1 MQTPDGLTSLLD
13 DGIIERIV
21 RPLMSGKEAQV
32 YLVESRGTLCVAKVY
47 KEAHNRS
54 FKNRAEYTE
63 GRRTRNSRDQ
73 RAIDKRTKHGREQD
87 ESAWRSTE
95 VDIIRRLHAAGVRVP
110 TPLAFM
116 DGVLVMECVTDA
128 EGNPAPRLSELSF
141 DPATAQAMFDGVI
154 REVVR
159 MLSIGVV
166 HGDLSEFNVLIGRD
180 GPVIIDFPQSV
191 DTASNTNSRRLLL
204 RDVDNFHRFLSRFVP
219 NARRLPL
226 AEEMWDLHENNALT
240 ADTRLTGRFRSQQ
253 RRSSGESVLDLIQD
267 ADRDERRRRDALG
280 LRGGPQ
286 AQPQGSY
293 QRGGGQGGQGGYG
306 QGGNGGQSQDRRP
319 PQSGDRPQYNGD
331 RPQNQN
337 SRPPYNG
344 DRPQNQD
351 RRPPHSGD
359 RPQYSADRPQNQD
372 RRPPYNGDRP
382 QNQDRRPPHSG
393 DRPQY
398 SADRPQNQDR
408 RPPYNG
414 DRPQNQNSRPPHSG
428 DRPQYSA
435 DRPQNQDRRPPH
447 NGDRPQYS
455 ADRPQ
460 NQDRR
465 TPYGGDRGPQGNQ
478 GQRPPHPNG
487 DGRRPQNSGRGRQG
501 PRPGGNPQQGDQAS
515 RGGDGRRPEP
525 KQPRMP
531 EVIVVRTR
539 RSTEPS

>member
-1 MQTPDGLTSLLD
+1 
-13 DGIIERIV
+13 
-21 RPLMSGKEAQV
+21 
-32 YLVESRGTLCVAKVY
+32 
-47 KEAHNRS
+47 
-54 FKNRAEYTE
+54 
-63 GRRTRNSRDQ
+63 
-73 RAIDKRTKHGREQD
+73 
-87 ESAWRSTE
+87 

-286 AQPQGSY
+286 VQAQGSY
-293 QRGGGQGGQGGYG
+293 QRGGGQGGGGYG
-306 QGGNGGQSQDRRP
+306 QGGG
-319 PQSGDRPQYNGD
+319 
-331 RPQNQN
+331 
-337 SRPPYNG
+337 
-344 DRPQNQD
+344 QNQD

-359 RPQYSADRPQNQD
+359 RPQYSADRPQNQNS
-372 RRPPYNGDRP
+372 RPPYNGDRP
-382 QNQDRRPPHSG
+382 QS
-393 DRPQY
+393 
-398 SADRPQNQDR
+398 QNS

-414 DRPQNQNSRPPHSG
+414 DRPQHSG
-428 DRPQYSA
+428 
-435 DRPQNQDRRPPH
+435 PQNQDRRPPH
-447 NGDRPQYS
+447 NGDRPQYN

-465 TPYGGDRGPQGNQ
+465 PPYGGERGPQANH

-487 DGRRPQNSGRGRQG
+487 DGRRPQSSGRGRQG

>member
-1 MQTPDGLTSLLD
+1 
-13 DGIIERIV
+13 
-21 RPLMSGKEAQV
+21 MSGKEAQV

-286 AQPQGSY
+286 VQAQGSY
-293 QRGGGQGGQGGYG
+293 QRGGGQGGGGYG
-306 QGGNGGQSQDRRP
+306 QGGGQS
-319 PQSGDRPQYNGD
+319 
-331 RPQNQN
+331 
-337 SRPPYNG
+337 
-344 DRPQNQD
+344 QD

-359 RPQYSADRPQNQD
+359 RPQYGADRPQSQNSRPPYNGDRPQHSGPQNQD

-382 QNQDRRPPHSG
+382 QNQDRRPPYNG
-393 DRPQY
+393 DRPQH
-398 SADRPQNQDR
+398 SGPQNQDR
-408 RPPYNG
+408 RPPHNG
-414 DRPQNQNSRPPHSG
+414 DRPQYN
-428 DRPQYSA
+428 A

-447 NGDRPQYS
+447 NGDRPQYN

-465 TPYGGDRGPQGNQ
+465 PPYGGDRGPQANH

-487 DGRRPQNSGRGRQG
+487 DGRRPQSSGRGRQG